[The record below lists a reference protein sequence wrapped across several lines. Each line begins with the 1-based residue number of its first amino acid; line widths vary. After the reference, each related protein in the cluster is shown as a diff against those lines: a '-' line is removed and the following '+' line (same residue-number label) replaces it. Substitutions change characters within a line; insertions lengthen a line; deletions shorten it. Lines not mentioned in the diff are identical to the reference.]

1 MKIVVGYDGSEAA
14 KRALAKAAELA
25 GSGGSVTVVSAVGVH
40 AGAVHGAI
48 PVDPDELAE
57 RSAEL
62 GEAKSIL
69 GQSGLEPLLV
79 EGRGDPADAIVEEA
93 KSSGADLVVVG
104 ARGQNVVERAL
115 VGSVSTKVLHH
126 APCDV
131 LVVR

>member
-25 GSGGSVTVVSAVGVH
+25 GGGGSVAVVSVVTVH
-40 AGAVHGAI
+40 AGAVRGAM

-69 GQSGLEPLLV
+69 GQSGVEPKLV

-93 KSSGADLVVVG
+93 QASGADLVIVG
-104 ARGQNVVERAL
+104 THGQNVVERSL
-115 VGSVSTKVLHH
+115 MGSVSTSVVHQ